1 MILILVI
8 LYIIPLISL
17 LAIAKLM
24 FTENTA
30 KELKHKAKLL
40 IVLSIIPFFN
50 IAALIIILIFVFS
63 DVFAEKVL
71 SRMVSQ

>member
-1 MILILVI
+1 MILILVF

-24 FTENTA
+24 FTENTT

-50 IAALIIILIFVFS
+50 TAALITILAFVFS

-71 SRMVSQ
+71 SRIVSQ